1 MKPMKKFIPVLMISA
16 CSCGG
21 SESKEEKEKVS
32 EQPVSELQY
41 NKEDLKKLKWIEGKW
56 KGLYNGNPFYEIYQF
71 ANDSTLLITSYEWD
85 GTDSSKSK
93 PSKVYFKD
101 GAYWLGEKQNWKV
114 DSITDDEI
122 KMLPNVEGYNDI
134 VWKFKD
140 SLHWDAILTA
150 RNGVTTYNMEH
161 FDPFKK

>member
-1 MKPMKKFIPVLMISA
+1 MISA

-21 SESKEEKEKVS
+21 SESKDEKEIVS

-41 NKEDLKKLKWIEGKW
+41 GKDDLKKIKWIEGKW

-71 ANDSTLLITSYEWD
+71 TNDSTLQVTGYEWN
-85 GTDSSKSK
+85 GTDSSKSTIS
-93 PSKVYFKD
+93 PVYFKD

-114 DSITDDEI
+114 DSITDTQI
-122 KMLPNVEGYNDI
+122 KMLPNVEANNDI
-134 VWKFKD
+134 VWRYKD
-140 SLHWDAILTA
+140 SLHWDAILTSG
-150 RNGVTTYNMEH
+150 NGVTTYNMEH

>member
-1 MKPMKKFIPVLMISA
+1 MKPIKKIISVIMISA
-16 CSCGG
+16 CGCA
-21 SESKEEKEKVS
+21 ESKEEKEKVS

-41 NKEDLKKLKWIEGKW
+41 SKEDLKKLKWIEGKW